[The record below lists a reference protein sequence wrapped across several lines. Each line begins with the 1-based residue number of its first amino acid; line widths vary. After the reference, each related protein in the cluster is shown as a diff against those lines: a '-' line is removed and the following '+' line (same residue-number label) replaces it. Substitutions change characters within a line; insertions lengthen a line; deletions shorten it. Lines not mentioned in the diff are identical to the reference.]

1 MAVPFFLH
9 SYVIN
14 LLMATRRRVW
24 LNMNKRI
31 PPLNALHA
39 FVITAR
45 HLNFTRAAEELFV
58 TQGAVSRQI
67 ASLEAWLGFALFQ
80 RHARGL
86 RLTPQGSRLLPEVR
100 EVFEQLFRVT
110 DRVREGRSIRMKAPT
125 CAMRWL
131 VSHLMMLEQ
140 SRPDLH
146 VALTTTTEHGVD
158 FRHEDFDVAVVFAP
172 ERAPTQ
178 HDGKLFDEVLS
189 PVLAPHLL
197 LAGQAALVP
206 EQLARLTLLHPTHDQ
221 RDWKLWL
228 KTQGISEQVMRRNQQ
243 FDTMDL
249 AISAAIQGFGIAI
262 ADVTLVAED
271 LRRQRLTMPFAGT
284 VRTGAAY
291 YLVHRPGAQP
301 EWLTDFLTRFTACLP
316 ADQA

>member
-1 MAVPFFLH
+1 
-9 SYVIN
+9 
-14 LLMATRRRVW
+14 MATGQRAL

-39 FVITAR
+39 FVVTAR

-86 RLTPQGSRLLPEVR
+86 RLTPQGSQLLPDVR

-110 DRVREGRSIRMKAPT
+110 DQVRESRSIRMKAPT

-140 SRPDLH
+140 SRPDIH
-146 VALTTTTEHGVD
+146 VALTTTIEHGVD

-172 ERAPTQ
+172 HSAPTQ

-197 LAGQAALVP
+197 SAGQTTLMP
-206 EQLARLTLLHPTHDQ
+206 EQLSRLTLLHPTQDQ

-228 KTQGISEQVMRRNQQ
+228 KTQGISEQVMRRHQQ

-262 ADVTLVAED
+262 ADVTLVEED
-271 LRRQRLTMPFAGT
+271 LRRQRLVMPFSST
-284 VRTGAAY
+284 VKTGAAY
-291 YLVHRPGAQP
+291 YLVHRPGTQP
-301 EWLTDFLTRFTACLP
+301 EWLTDFLTSFTACLST
-316 ADQA
+316 DQG

>member
-1 MAVPFFLH
+1 M
-9 SYVIN
+9 
-14 LLMATRRRVW
+14 T
-24 LNMNKRI
+24 LNNRI

-39 FVITAR
+39 FVVTAR
-45 HLNFTRAAEELFV
+45 HLNFTRAAAELFV

-86 RLTPQGSRLLPEVR
+86 RLTPQGSQLLPEVR
-100 EVFEQLFRVT
+100 EVFDQLFRVT
-110 DRVREGRSIRMKAPT
+110 NRVREGRSIRMKAPT

-131 VSHLMMLEQ
+131 VAHLMTLEQ
-140 SRPDLH
+140 RRPDIH
-146 VALTTTTEHGVD
+146 VSLTTTTEHGVD

-172 ERAPTQ
+172 DAAPRQ

-197 LAGQAALVP
+197 PAGQAALSP

-228 KTQGISEQVMRRNQQ
+228 KTHGIGEQVMRRNQQ

-249 AISAAIQGFGIAI
+249 AISAAIQGFGVAM

-271 LRRQRLTMPFAGT
+271 IRRQRLVMPFAET
-284 VRTGAAY
+284 VKTGAAY
-291 YLVHRPGAQP
+291 YLAHRPGLDGHAQA
-301 EWLTDFLTRFTACLP
+301 EWLTDFLASFTDCLP
-316 ADQA
+316 PGQD

>member
-1 MAVPFFLH
+1 M
-9 SYVIN
+9 
-14 LLMATRRRVW
+14 T
-24 LNMNKRI
+24 LNNRI

-39 FVITAR
+39 FVVTAR
-45 HLNFTRAAEELFV
+45 HLNFTRAAAELFV

-86 RLTPQGSRLLPEVR
+86 RLTPQGSQLLPEVR
-100 EVFEQLFRVT
+100 EVFDQLFRVT
-110 DRVREGRSIRMKAPT
+110 NRVREGRSIRMKAPT

-131 VSHLMMLEQ
+131 VAHLMTLEQ
-140 SRPDLH
+140 RRPDIH
-146 VALTTTTEHGVD
+146 VSLTTTTEHGVD

-172 ERAPTQ
+172 DAAPRQ

-197 LAGQAALVP
+197 PAGQAALSP

-228 KTQGISEQVMRRNQQ
+228 KTHGIGEQVMRRNQQ

-249 AISAAIQGFGIAI
+249 AISAAIQGFGVAM

-271 LRRQRLTMPFAGT
+271 IRRQRLVMPFAET
-284 VRTGAAY
+284 VKTGAAY
-291 YLVHRPGAQP
+291 YLAHRPGLDGHAQA
-301 EWLTDFLTRFTACLP
+301 EWLTDFLASFTDCLP
-316 ADQA
+316 SGQD

>member
-1 MAVPFFLH
+1 
-9 SYVIN
+9 
-14 LLMATRRRVW
+14 
-24 LNMNKRI
+24 MNKRI

-86 RLTPQGSRLLPEVR
+86 RLTPQGSRLLPEVS

-271 LRRQRLTMPFAGT
+271 LRRQRLTMPFVGT

-291 YLVHRPGAQP
+291 YLVHRPGTQP
-301 EWLTDFLTRFTACLP
+301 EWLTDFLTSFTACLP
-316 ADQA
+316 ADQG

>member
-1 MAVPFFLH
+1 MT
-9 SYVIN
+9 IN
-14 LLMATRRRVW
+14 
-24 LNMNKRI
+24 NRI

-39 FVITAR
+39 FVVTAR

-86 RLTPQGSRLLPEVR
+86 RLTPQGSQLLPEVR
-100 EVFEQLFRVT
+100 EVFDQLFRVT
-110 DRVREGRSIRMKAPT
+110 NRVREGRSIRMKAPT

-131 VSHLMMLEQ
+131 VAQLMTLEQ
-140 SRPDLH
+140 RRPDIH

-172 ERAPTQ
+172 DAAPRH

-197 LAGQAALVP
+197 PAGQTALSP

-228 KTQGISEQVMRRNQQ
+228 KTHGIGEQAMRRNQQ

-249 AISAAIQGFGIAI
+249 AISAAIQGFGVAM

-271 LRRQRLTMPFAGT
+271 IRRQRLVMPFTET
-284 VRTGAAY
+284 VKTGAAY
-291 YLVHRPGAQP
+291 YLAHRPGLDGHAQA
-301 EWLTDFLTRFTACLP
+301 EWLTDFLASFTDCLP
-316 ADQA
+316 PGQG

>member
-1 MAVPFFLH
+1 
-9 SYVIN
+9 
-14 LLMATRRRVW
+14 
-24 LNMNKRI
+24 MNKRI

-39 FVITAR
+39 FVVTAR
-45 HLNFTRAAEELFV
+45 HLNFTRAAAELFV

-86 RLTPQGSRLLPEVR
+86 RLTPQGSQLLPEVR
-100 EVFEQLFRVT
+100 TVFEHLFRVT
-110 DRVREGRSIRMKAPT
+110 DQVREGRSIRMKAPT

-131 VSHLMMLEQ
+131 VSHLMTLEQ
-140 SRPDLH
+140 SRPDIH
-146 VALTTTTEHGVD
+146 VALTTTTDHGVD
-158 FRHEDFDVAVVFAP
+158 FRHEDFDVAVVFASDD
-172 ERAPTQ
+172 APKQ

-197 LAGQAALVP
+197 SAGQTALLP

-228 KTQGISEQVMRRNQQ
+228 KTHGISEQVMRRNQQ

-271 LRRQRLTMPFAGT
+271 LRRQRLVRPFTET
-284 VRTGAAY
+284 VQTGAAY
-291 YLVHRPGAQP
+291 YLVHRSGASA
-301 EWLTDFLTRFTACLP
+301 EWLTDFLASFTAGLST
-316 ADQA
+316 DQG